1 MSERCIQVTELPLA
15 SGKRLGRVT
24 LDAPSSLNA
33 LSFNMAV
40 QLEEQLRHWAEQDDI
55 DAVWLEGA
63 GEKAFCAGGDIVA
76 LYKAMREGEAGPGK
90 ATGEYFALEY
100 RLDHFIHH
108 YPKPLIA
115 WGAGYVMGGGLG
127 LLAGAS
133 HRVVCESTR
142 VAMPEVS
149 IGLYP
154 DVGASWFLNRM
165 PGRCGLF
172 LGVTGAQLTARDAV
186 FVGLADRC
194 IAAERREQ
202 VIADLQA
209 MPDRMLGHAS
219 VAQVL
224 RQHEQASMAVMPEP
238 NVQPLFDTL
247 QALTDFD
254 DDKTVLAEI
263 KAYSG
268 DNPWLT
274 KAAKTL
280 AQGSPTSAA
289 ITLRQLRRSK
299 RWSLAEALRSELDL
313 SVRCTQLGELQEGI
327 RALLIDKDRQPKWHA
342 DPLATDDPAW
352 LDAFFE
358 PAFPAHEHP
367 LRALR
372 D

>member
-1 MSERCIQVTELPLA
+1 MSDRCIQVTELPLG
-15 SGKRLGRVT
+15 SGKRLGRIT
-24 LDAPSSLNA
+24 LDAPGSLNA
-33 LSFNMAV
+33 LSFAMAA
-40 QLEEQLRHWAEQDDI
+40 QLEQVLAQWADADEI
-55 DAVWLEGA
+55 DAVWLEGS

-76 LYKAMREGEAGPGK
+76 LYQAMREGKAGPGQ

-100 RLDHFIHH
+100 RLDHLIHH
-108 YPKPLIA
+108 YPKPVIA

-172 LGVTGAQLTARDAV
+172 LGLTGAQLTARDAI
-186 FVGLADRC
+186 FVGLADRA

-202 VIADLQA
+202 VIADLQG
-209 MPDRMLGHAS
+209 MPGRALGHAS
-219 VAQVL
+219 ISGVL
-224 RQHEQASMAVMPEP
+224 RQHEQASQTLMPEP
-238 NVQPLFDTL
+238 CVQPNFETI
-247 QALTDFD
+247 QALTDVD
-254 DDKTVLAEI
+254 DDKTLLAEI
-263 KAYSG
+263 KSYQG
-268 DNPWLT
+268 DNAWLG
-274 KAAKTL
+274 KAARTL

-289 ITLRQLRRSK
+289 ITLRQLKRSS

-313 SVRCTQLGELQEGI
+313 SIRCTQLGELQEGI
-327 RALLIDKDRQPKWHA
+327 RALLINKDRQPKWHA
-342 DPLATDDPAW
+342 DPLVNEDSAW

-358 PAFPAHEHP
+358 PAFSAEEHP
-367 LRALR
+367 LRYLR

>member
-1 MSERCIQVTELPLA
+1 
-15 SGKRLGRVT
+15 
-24 LDAPSSLNA
+24 
-33 LSFNMAV
+33 
-40 QLEEQLRHWAEQDDI
+40 
-55 DAVWLEGA
+55 
-63 GEKAFCAGGDIVA
+63 
-76 LYKAMREGEAGPGK
+76 
-90 ATGEYFALEY
+90 
-100 RLDHFIHH
+100 
-108 YPKPLIA
+108 
-115 WGAGYVMGGGLG
+115 
-127 LLAGAS
+127 
-133 HRVVCESTR
+133 
-142 VAMPEVS
+142 MPEVS

-172 LGVTGAQLTARDAV
+172 LGITGAQLMARDAV

-194 IAAERREQ
+194 VAAGRREQ

-209 MPDRMLGHAS
+209 MPGRVLDHAS
-219 VAQVL
+219 IGHVL
-224 RQHEQASMAVMPEP
+224 RLHEQASQTQMPEP
-238 NVQPLFDTL
+238 NVQPLFDTI

-254 DDKTVLAEI
+254 DDKTLLAEI
-263 KAYSG
+263 KTYRG
-268 DNPWLT
+268 DHPWLA

-342 DPLATDDPAW
+342 DPLATEDPGW

-358 PAFPAHEHP
+358 PAFSIQEHP
-367 LRALR
+367 LRALK